1 MKTITPGT
9 LHSLP
14 PCAATIGFFDGV
26 HRGHRFLLEQVKEE
40 AAGKGLCPSVITFPT
55 HPRQVLQPDFH
66 PQLLS
71 TPEEKLHLLEEAGI
85 ANCILLPFTAE
96 LSRLSAKEFML
107 LLRTEYN
114 VRTLVIGYDHRFGHN
129 RLESFED
136 YVRYGQEL
144 DIDIVQARAYTQE
157 NAKVSSSAIRELLSQ
172 GEVHTASRLLG
183 YPYPLEGTVTD
194 GYRVGRKIGFP
205 TANLRVDHPFKLVP
219 AEGVYAVKV
228 EVEGQQHL
236 GMLNIGH
243 RPTLNNGADR
253 SIEVHIL
260 DFAGDIYRQNIR
272 IEFLHFLRPE
282 TKFASIEELISQI
295 EKDKEAIL
303 KDSSLR

>member
-71 TPEEKLHLLEEAGI
+71 TPAEKLHLLEEAGI

-107 LLRTEYN
+107 LLRTDYN

-272 IEFLHFLRPE
+272 IEFLRFLRPE

>member
-71 TPEEKLHLLEEAGI
+71 TPAEKLHLLEEAGI

-260 DFAGDIYRQNIR
+260 NFAGDIYRQNIR
-272 IEFLHFLRPE
+272 IEFLRFLRPE

>member
-1 MKTITPGT
+1 MRTITPGT

-71 TPEEKLHLLEEAGI
+71 TPAEKLHLLEEAGI

-129 RLESFED
+129 RLESFKD

-272 IEFLHFLRPE
+272 IEFLRFLRPE

>member
-14 PCAATIGFFDGV
+14 PCTATIGFFDGV

-71 TPEEKLHLLEEAGI
+71 TPAEKLHLLEEAGI

-205 TANLRVDHPFKLVP
+205 TANLRVDHPCKLVP

-272 IEFLHFLRPE
+272 IEFLRFLRPE

>member
-1 MKTITPGT
+1 MRTITPGT

-205 TANLRVDHPFKLVP
+205 TANLRIDHPFKLVP

-272 IEFLHFLRPE
+272 IEFLRFLRPE
-282 TKFASIEELISQI
+282 TKFASIQELISQI

>member
-71 TPEEKLHLLEEAGI
+71 TPAEKLHLLEEAGI

-107 LLRTEYN
+107 LLRTDYN

-157 NAKVSSSAIRELLSQ
+157 NAKVSSSAIREQLSQ

-228 EVEGQQHL
+228 EVEGQQQL

-272 IEFLHFLRPE
+272 IEFLRFLRPE

>member
-157 NAKVSSSAIRELLSQ
+157 NAKVSSSAIREQLSQ

-272 IEFLHFLRPE
+272 IEFLRFLRPE

>member
-71 TPEEKLHLLEEAGI
+71 APAEKLHLLEAAGI

-205 TANLRVDHPFKLVP
+205 TANLRVDHPFKLGP

>member
-66 PQLLS
+66 PLLLS
-71 TPEEKLHLLEEAGI
+71 TPVEKLHLLEEAGI

-272 IEFLHFLRPE
+272 IEFLRFLRPE

>member
-71 TPEEKLHLLEEAGI
+71 TPAEKLHLLEEAGI

-144 DIDIVQARAYTQE
+144 DINIVQARAYTQE
-157 NAKVSSSAIRELLSQ
+157 NAKVSSSAIREQLSQ

-205 TANLRVDHPFKLVP
+205 TANLRVDHPLKLVP

-272 IEFLHFLRPE
+272 IEFLRFLRPE

>member
-1 MKTITPGT
+1 MRTITPGT

-71 TPEEKLHLLEEAGI
+71 TPAEKLHLLEAAGI

-96 LSRLSAKEFML
+96 LSHLSAKEFML
-107 LLRTEYN
+107 LLRTDYN

-272 IEFLHFLRPE
+272 IEFLRFLRPE

>member
-71 TPEEKLHLLEEAGI
+71 TPAEKLHLLEEAGI

-107 LLRTEYN
+107 LLRTDYN

-205 TANLRVDHPFKLVP
+205 TANLRVDHPLKLVP

-272 IEFLHFLRPE
+272 IEFLRFLRPE

>member
-66 PQLLS
+66 PLLLS
-71 TPEEKLHLLEEAGI
+71 TPVEKLHLLEEAGI

-157 NAKVSSSAIRELLSQ
+157 NAKVSSSAIREQLSQ

-260 DFAGDIYRQNIR
+260 DFAGDLYRQNIR
-272 IEFLHFLRPE
+272 IEFLRFLRPE

>member
-71 TPEEKLHLLEEAGI
+71 TPEEKLHLLEADGI

-129 RLESFED
+129 RLESFKD

-272 IEFLHFLRPE
+272 IEFLRFLRPE

>member
-71 TPEEKLHLLEEAGI
+71 TPAEKLHLLEEAGI

-172 GEVHTASRLLG
+172 GEVHNASRLLG

-272 IEFLHFLRPE
+272 IEFLRFLRPE

>member
-71 TPEEKLHLLEEAGI
+71 TPAEKLHLLEEAGI

-107 LLRTEYN
+107 LLRTDYN

-205 TANLRVDHPFKLVP
+205 TANLRIDHPSKLVP

-272 IEFLHFLRPE
+272 IEFLRFLRPE

>member
-1 MKTITPGT
+1 MRTITPGT

-71 TPEEKLHLLEEAGI
+71 TPAEKLHLLETAGI

-136 YVRYGQEL
+136 YVRYGHEL

-228 EVEGQQHL
+228 EVEGQLHL

-260 DFAGDIYRQNIR
+260 DFADDIYRQNIR
-272 IEFLHFLRPE
+272 IEFLRFLRPE

>member
-66 PQLLS
+66 PLLLS
-71 TPEEKLHLLEEAGI
+71 TPVEKLHLLEEAGI

-157 NAKVSSSAIRELLSQ
+157 NAKVSSSAIREQLSQ

-272 IEFLHFLRPE
+272 IEFLRFLRPE

-303 KDSSLR
+303 KDSTLR

>member
-71 TPEEKLHLLEEAGI
+71 TPAEKLHLLEEAGI

-272 IEFLHFLRPE
+272 IEFLRFLRPE

-295 EKDKEAIL
+295 EKDKKAIL

>member
-71 TPEEKLHLLEEAGI
+71 TPVEKLHLLEEAGI

-272 IEFLHFLRPE
+272 IEFLRFLRPE

>member
-157 NAKVSSSAIRELLSQ
+157 NAKVSSSAIREQLSQ

-272 IEFLHFLRPE
+272 IEFLRFLRPE

-303 KDSSLR
+303 KDSTLR

>member
-71 TPEEKLHLLEEAGI
+71 TPTEKLHLLEEAGI

-114 VRTLVIGYDHRFGHN
+114 VHTLVIGYDHRFGHN
-129 RLESFED
+129 RLESFKD

-157 NAKVSSSAIRELLSQ
+157 NAKVSSSAIREQLSQ

-272 IEFLHFLRPE
+272 IEFLRFLRPE

>member
-71 TPEEKLHLLEEAGI
+71 TPAEKLHLLEAADI

-272 IEFLHFLRPE
+272 IEFLRFLRPE

>member
-71 TPEEKLHLLEEAGI
+71 TPEEKLHLLEAAGI

>member
-1 MKTITPGT
+1 MRTITPGT

-71 TPEEKLHLLEEAGI
+71 TPAEKLHLLEEAGI

-157 NAKVSSSAIRELLSQ
+157 NAKVSSSAIRELLSL

-272 IEFLHFLRPE
+272 IEFLRFLRPE

>member
-1 MKTITPGT
+1 MRTITPGT

-55 HPRQVLQPDFH
+55 HPRQVLQPNFH

-71 TPEEKLHLLEEAGI
+71 TPAEKLHLLEEAGI

-157 NAKVSSSAIRELLSQ
+157 NAKVSSSAIREQLSQ

-272 IEFLHFLRPE
+272 IEFLRFLRPE

>member
-1 MKTITPGT
+1 MRTITPGT

-40 AAGKGLCPSVITFPT
+40 AAGKGLCPSDITFPT

-71 TPEEKLHLLEEAGI
+71 TPEEKLHLLEAAGI
-85 ANCILLPFTAE
+85 ANCILLPFTTE

-183 YPYPLEGTVTD
+183 YPYPLAGTVTA

-205 TANLRVDHPFKLVP
+205 TANLRVDHPCKLVP

-272 IEFLHFLRPE
+272 IEFLRFLRPE

>member
-1 MKTITPGT
+1 MRTITPGT

-71 TPEEKLHLLEEAGI
+71 TPAEKLHLLEEAGI

-205 TANLRVDHPFKLVP
+205 TANLRIDHPFKLVP

-272 IEFLHFLRPE
+272 IEFLRFLRPE
-282 TKFASIEELISQI
+282 IKFASIEELISQI

>member
-71 TPEEKLHLLEEAGI
+71 TPAEKLHLLEEAGI

-272 IEFLHFLRPE
+272 IEFLRFLRPE

>member
-71 TPEEKLHLLEEAGI
+71 TPAEKLHLLEEAGI

-114 VRTLVIGYDHRFGHN
+114 VRTLVVGYDHRFGHN

-272 IEFLHFLRPE
+272 IEFLRFLRPE

>member
-1 MKTITPGT
+1 MRTITPGT

-71 TPEEKLHLLEEAGI
+71 TPAEKLHLLEEAGI

-272 IEFLHFLRPE
+272 IEFLRFLRPE

>member
-1 MKTITPGT
+1 MRTITPST

-71 TPEEKLHLLEEAGI
+71 TPAEKLHLLEEAGI

-243 RPTLNNGADR
+243 RPTLNNGTDR

-272 IEFLHFLRPE
+272 IEFLRFLRPE

>member
-71 TPEEKLHLLEEAGI
+71 TPTEKLHLLEEAGI

-272 IEFLHFLRPE
+272 IEFLRFLRPE

>member
-71 TPEEKLHLLEEAGI
+71 TPEEKLHLLEAAGI

-157 NAKVSSSAIRELLSQ
+157 NAKVSSSAIREQLSQ

-205 TANLRVDHPFKLVP
+205 TANLRIDHPSKLVP

-272 IEFLHFLRPE
+272 IEFLRFLRPE